1 MTNHFNNKRQTR
13 KDHREKSLNFT
24 DKRYPYLRY
33 GSCYSIK
40 STNMKHALTYASILA
55 FASVSST
62 MMTAHAEPAVEAAA
76 KELKIGDA
84 APEFKVTKWFKGEP
98 VTMDA
103 SKTYIVECW
112 ATWCGPCVAAFP
124 HLSEIAKANKD
135 KITVIGVN
143 VWEKKTPEEVQAF
156 VVSQGD
162 KMSYN
167 VAADGEGVIAKDWL
181 KAAGQNGIPCA
192 FVVHKGKV
200 NWIGHPASMKQEL
213 LDSIIAGTYDMAAAS
228 KAKEKQ
234 EATANYFKKNVVPLM
249 IKKDY
254 AAAIEKLEE
263 MKKEFPDEA
272 TTINGHI
279 ERLKKQLEK

>member
-1 MTNHFNNKRQTR
+1 M
-13 KDHREKSLNFT
+13 L
-24 DKRYPYLRY
+24 
-33 GSCYSIK
+33 I
-40 STNMKHALTYASILA
+40 
-55 FASVSST
+55 
-62 MMTAHAEPAVEAAA
+62 
-76 KELKIGDA
+76 
-84 APEFKVTKWFKGEP
+84 
-98 VTMDA
+98 
-103 SKTYIVECW
+103 
-112 ATWCGPCVAAFP
+112 
-124 HLSEIAKANKD
+124 
-135 KITVIGVN
+135 
-143 VWEKKTPEEVQAF
+143 
-156 VVSQGD
+156 
-162 KMSYN
+162 
-167 VAADGEGVIAKDWL
+167 
-181 KAAGQNGIPCA
+181 
-192 FVVHKGKV
+192 VHKGKV